1 LTAALVRRD
10 IMWKIANVVTEPTF
24 EHERKKVASLGI
36 QMFYE
41 SNGLDDELKVWM
53 GDVFSATTL
62 L

>member
-1 LTAALVRRD
+1 
-10 IMWKIANVVTEPTF
+10 MWKIANVVTEPTF

-41 SNGLDDELKVWM
+41 SNGLDDELKAWM